1 MLRIEVPLHHVGSP
15 VMSIQN
21 GHRHVMQRRIMMQ
34 DDMDAELEAAEA
46 AARAAT
52 KAAAEAAAEKERQAE
67 MRPGFDV
74 RSLAGISP
82 PLGFW
87 DPVGFSDDIPE
98 TKLRCGS
105 ALFLC
110 AYTVCVM
117 TRDNPNLSRI
127 VTTPVRVPSC
137 RNRFYR
143 EVEVKHSRVA
153 MLAAV
158 GFPLAEHWHPLWGGT
173 IDVPSYVAFQ
183 ATPLQTFWPVVVSA
197 IGVVETFSVFT
208 FERPY
213 DLFYSGSGGFW
224 NIRADHPPG
233 DLRFDPLNLM
243 PSDPADRLEMETK
256 ELNHGRLAMFGIV
269 GMVVQELVT
278 GEKLW

>member
-1 MLRIEVPLHHVGSP
+1 
-15 VMSIQN
+15 
-21 GHRHVMQRRIMMQ
+21 
-34 DDMDAELEAAEA
+34 
-46 AARAAT
+46 
-52 KAAAEAAAEKERQAE
+52 
-67 MRPGFDV
+67 
-74 RSLAGISP
+74 
-82 PLGFW
+82 
-87 DPVGFSDDIPE
+87 
-98 TKLRCGS
+98 
-105 ALFLC
+105 
-110 AYTVCVM
+110 M
-117 TRDNPNLSRI
+117 TTR
-127 VTTPVRVPSC
+127 VRVSSC
-137 RNRFYR
+137 HNRFYR

-158 GFPLAEHWHPLWGGT
+158 GFPLAEHWHPLWGGA

-224 NIRADHPPG
+224 NIRADHSPG
-233 DLRFDPLNLM
+233 DLQFDPLNLM
-243 PSDPADRLEMETK
+243 PTDAACRLEMETK
-256 ELNHGRLAMFGIV
+256 ELNHGRLAMVAIV